1 MSGHA
6 FYALTLGCK
15 INQYETEAVR
25 EAWLARGWREAA
37 DPADADVLL
46 INSCAVTAR
55 AVADVRQAVAR
66 MHRAAPQGRIVVT
79 GCAAQVLREDIAALP
94 GVADVVGQQAKVSLL
109 RYDPERGA
117 AGGHE
122 GAEGGGNDDDLSAG
136 DAAFPAFRID
146 GFTRSRPVL
155 KVQDG
160 CSHRCTYCI
169 VPLARGAARSRDPRE
184 ALAEARRLLDAG
196 FRELIVSGVNLR
208 QYGRDLPGGGPDF
221 WDLLAFLERELAPQ
235 WAGRA
240 RLRISSLEPGQ
251 LGERALDVLAES
263 RLVAPQLHLSLQSGS
278 PGVLRRMGRGHY
290 RPEPLLD
297 FVRDLTEVWPLFGL
311 GADILTGF
319 PGETDA
325 EFGETL
331 DFVGAL
337 PLTYAHV
344 FPYSRRPGTPAAV
357 MEGQLPQEVKK
368 HRAAELRGAVAVKKA
383 AFLHRLLDE
392 PQLLVAPEGARGL
405 KGVCEYYAE
414 CRFTGGRR
422 PVAQAGQGG
431 GQAGPGDLV
440 AVRPLAVERESLVV
454 EAMKEGEGS

>member
-1 MSGHA
+1 MSGRVFH
-6 FYALTLGCK
+6 ALTLGCK

-122 GAEGGGNDDDLSAG
+122 GNGGDGGDDLSV
-136 DAAFPAFRID
+136 DAATFPAFRID

-297 FVRDLTEVWPLFGL
+297 FVSDLAEVWPLFGL

-357 MEGQLPQEVKK
+357 MDGQLPQEVKK
-368 HRAAELRGAVAVKKA
+368 RRAAELRGAVAAKKA
-383 AFLHRLLDE
+383 TFLQRLLDE
-392 PQLLVAPEGARGL
+392 PHLLVAPEGARGV

-414 CRFTGGRR
+414 CRLTGGRR
-422 PVAQAGQGG
+422 PAAQAAQGG
-431 GQAGPGDLV
+431 EQAGPGDLV
-440 AVRPLAVERESLVV
+440 AVRPLGVERDGLLV
-454 EAMKEGEGS
+454 EAV

>member
-37 DPADADVLL
+37 DPAEADVLL
-46 INSCAVTAR
+46 VNSCAVTAR

-94 GVADVVGQQAKVSLL
+94 GVADVVGQQDKVSLL

-117 AGGHE
+117 AEAYEWNSGDGS
-122 GAEGGGNDDDLSAG
+122 DDLTA
-136 DAAFPAFRID
+136 DAAAFPAFRID

-297 FVRDLTEVWPLFGL
+297 FVRDLAEVWRLFGL

-368 HRAAELRGAVAVKKA
+368 RRAAELRGAVAAKKA
-383 AFLHRLLDE
+383 TFLQRLLAE
-392 PQLLVAPEGARGL
+392 PQLLVAPEGARGV

-414 CRFTGGRR
+414 CRFIGDRR
-422 PVAQAGQGG
+422 PAAQAAQGG
-431 GQAGPGDLV
+431 EQAGPGELV
-440 AVRPLAVERESLVV
+440 AVRPLAVERDGLVV
-454 EAMKEGEGS
+454 ELIA

>member
-1 MSGHA
+1 MSGRVFH
-6 FYALTLGCK
+6 ALTLGCK

-25 EAWLARGWREAA
+25 EAWLARGWRESV
-37 DPADADVLL
+37 DPAGADVLL

-66 MHRAAPQGRIVVT
+66 MHRAAPHGRIVVT
-79 GCAAQVLREDIAALP
+79 GCAAQVLREDMAALP
-94 GVADVVGQQAKVSLL
+94 GVADVVGQRAKVSLL
-109 RYDPERGA
+109 RYDPEKGA
-117 AGGHE
+117 AG
-122 GAEGGGNDDDLSAG
+122 AGGIGGDEVDGSEDASAPESG
-136 DAAFPAFRID
+136 IAFPAFRID

-221 WDLLAFLERELAPQ
+221 WDLLAFLERELAPR

-297 FVRDLTEVWPLFGL
+297 FVRELAEVWPLFGL

-344 FPYSRRPGTPAAV
+344 FPYSRRPGTPAAA
-357 MEGQLPQEVKK
+357 MQGQLPQEVKK
-368 HRAAELRGAVAVKKA
+368 RRAAELRGAVAVKKS
-383 AFLHRLLDE
+383 AFLRRLLDE
-392 PQLLVAPEGARGL
+392 PQLLVAPEGARGA
-405 KGVCEYYAE
+405 KGVCEFYAE
-414 CRFTGGRR
+414 CRFAGGRR
-422 PVAQAGQGG
+422 PAAEQGAGGTG
-431 GQAGPGDLV
+431 SGELV
-440 AVRPLAVERESLVV
+440 SVRPLAVERDGLLV
-454 EAMKEGEGS
+454 EAV

>member
-6 FYALTLGCK
+6 FFALTLGCK

-117 AGGHE
+117 AGPHE
-122 GAEGGGNDDDLSAG
+122 SGEGDGSNESDDLSAT
-136 DAAFPAFRID
+136 DTAFPAFRIE

-169 VPLARGAARSRDPRE
+169 VPRARGAARSRDPRE

-221 WDLLAFLERELAPQ
+221 WELLAFLERELAPQ

-297 FVRDLTEVWPLFGL
+297 FVRDLAEVWPLFGL

-357 MEGQLPQEVKK
+357 MDGQLPQEVKK
-368 HRAAELRGAVAVKKA
+368 RRAAELRGAVAVKKA
-383 AFLHRLLDE
+383 TFLHRLLDE
-392 PQLLVAPEGARGL
+392 PQLLVAPEGARGV

-422 PVAQAGQGG
+422 PAAQAGQGG
-431 GQAGPGDLV
+431 EQEGPGDLV
-440 AVRPLAVERESLVV
+440 AVRPLAVERDGLVV
-454 EAMKEGEGS
+454 EAM

>member
-6 FYALTLGCK
+6 FFTLTLGCK

-37 DPADADVLL
+37 DPAEASVLL

-79 GCAAQVLREDIAALP
+79 GCAAQVLREDMAALP

-117 AGGHE
+117 AGPRE
-122 GAEGGGNDDDLSAG
+122 GSEGGAGDEDDDLSAT

-221 WDLLAFLERELAPQ
+221 WDLLAFLERELAPR

-297 FVRDLTEVWPLFGL
+297 FVRDLSDVWPLFGL

-344 FPYSRRPGTPAAV
+344 FPYSRRPGTPAAT
-357 MEGQLPQEVKK
+357 MPGQLPQEVKK
-368 HRAAELRGAVAVKKA
+368 RRAAELRGAVAVKKA
-383 AFLHRLLDE
+383 TFLHRLLDE
-392 PQLLVAPEGARGL
+392 PRLLVAPEGARGL

-422 PVAQAGQGG
+422 PTAPAPQGG
-431 GQAGPGDLV
+431 EHADPGDLV
-440 AVRPLAVERESLVV
+440 AVRPLAVDRDGLLV
-454 EAMKEGEGS
+454 EAV

>member
-6 FYALTLGCK
+6 FFALTLGCK

-37 DPADADVLL
+37 DPAGADVLL

-66 MHRAAPQGRIVVT
+66 LHRAAPHGRIVVT
-79 GCAAQVLREDIAALP
+79 GCAAQVLREDMAALP

-109 RYDPERGA
+109 RYDPEKGA
-117 AGGHE
+117 AG
-122 GAEGGGNDDDLSAG
+122 AGGDEVDGSEDASAP
-136 DAAFPAFRID
+136 DAVFPAFRID

-251 LGERALDVLAES
+251 LGGHALDVLAES

-278 PGVLRRMGRGHY
+278 PGVLRRMGRAHY

-297 FVRDLTEVWPLFGL
+297 FARELAEVWPLFGL

-319 PGETDA
+319 PGETDG
-325 EFGETL
+325 EFRETL
-331 DFVGAL
+331 DFVDAL

-344 FPYSRRPGTPAAV
+344 FPYSRRPGTPAAA
-357 MEGQLPQEVKK
+357 MQGQLSQEVKK
-368 HRAAELRGAVAVKKA
+368 RRAAKLRGAVAAKKS
-383 AFLHRLLDE
+383 AFLHRLLNE

-414 CRFTGGRR
+414 CRFAGGRS
-422 PVAQAGQGG
+422 PAAGQGG
-431 GQAGPGDLV
+431 DGVGSGELV
-440 AVRPLAVERESLVV
+440 AVRPLAVERDGLLVETV
-454 EAMKEGEGS
+454 

>member
-1 MSGHA
+1 MSGRVFHMV
-6 FYALTLGCK
+6 TLGCK

-25 EAWLARGWREAA
+25 QAWLARGWRETA
-37 DPADADVLL
+37 DPAKAGVLL
-46 INSCAVTAR
+46 VNSCAVTAR

-66 MHRAAPQGRIVVT
+66 LHRTAPRGRIVVT
-79 GCAAQVLREDIAALP
+79 GCAAQVLREDMAALP
-94 GVADVVGQQAKVSLL
+94 GVAEVVGQKAKISLL
-109 RYDPERGA
+109 RYAPEQNPAQDGHGSAQADSSEDASTA
-117 AGGHE
+117 AV
-122 GAEGGGNDDDLSAG
+122 
-136 DAAFPAFRID
+136 FPPFCID

-169 VPLARGAARSRDPRE
+169 VPQTRGPARSRDPRE

-196 FRELIVSGVNLR
+196 FREVVVSGVNLR

-221 WDLLAFLERELAPQ
+221 WDLLAFLERELAPR

-251 LGERALDVLAES
+251 LGARALDVLAAS

-278 PGVLRRMGRGHY
+278 PAVLGRMGRGHY
-290 RPEPLLD
+290 RTGPLLD
-297 FVRDLTEVWPLFGL
+297 FVRELAGIWPLFGL

-325 EFGETL
+325 ECDETA
-331 DFVGAL
+331 DFVKAL

-357 MEGQLPQEVKK
+357 MQGQLPQQVKK
-368 HRAAELRGAVAVKKA
+368 IRAAALRAAVAMKKR
-383 AFLHRLLDE
+383 AFLHRLRNE
-392 PQLLVAPEGARGL
+392 PRLLVAPEGAHGM

-414 CRFTGGRR
+414 CQFTGTRR
-422 PVAQAGQGG
+422 PAAGKGG
-431 GQAGPGDLV
+431 GSPERGELIPA
-440 AVRPLAVERESLVV
+440 RPLAVERDVLLVEPV
-454 EAMKEGEGS
+454 C

>member
-6 FYALTLGCK
+6 FFALTLGCK

-37 DPADADVLL
+37 EPADADVLL

-109 RYDPERGA
+109 HYDPERGA
-117 AGGHE
+117 AGAHAGS
-122 GAEGGGNDDDLSAG
+122 GGGSSDGSEGGDDLSAT
-136 DAAFPAFRID
+136 DTAFPAFRID

-297 FVRDLTEVWPLFGL
+297 FVYELAEVWPLFGL

-357 MEGQLPQEVKK
+357 MDGQLPQDVKK
-368 HRAAELRGAVAVKKA
+368 RRAAELRGAVAAKKA
-383 AFLHRLLDE
+383 TFLHRLLAE
-392 PQLLVAPEGARGL
+392 PQLLVAPEGARGV

-422 PVAQAGQGG
+422 VAAQAGQGG
-431 GQAGPGDLV
+431 EQAGPGDLV
-440 AVRPLAVERESLVV
+440 AVRPLTVEREGLLV
-454 EAMKEGEGS
+454 EAV

>member
-1 MSGHA
+1 MSGRVFH
-6 FYALTLGCK
+6 ALTLGCK

-37 DPADADVLL
+37 DPAEASVLL

-109 RYDPERGA
+109 RYDPEIGA
-117 AGGHE
+117 AGAHE
-122 GAEGGGNDDDLSAG
+122 PNGEDGGDDLSVG
-136 DAAFPAFRID
+136 DGAFPAFRID

-297 FVRDLTEVWPLFGL
+297 FVRELAQVWPLFGL

-368 HRAAELRGAVAVKKA
+368 RRAAELRGAVAAKKA
-383 AFLHRLLDE
+383 TFLHRLLAE
-392 PQLLVAPEGARGL
+392 PRLLVAPEGARGV

-422 PVAQAGQGG
+422 PAAPAGQG
-431 GQAGPGDLV
+431 DLV
-440 AVRPLAVERESLVV
+440 PVRPLAVERDGLFV
-454 EAMKEGEGS
+454 ELIA

>member
-6 FYALTLGCK
+6 FFALTLGCK

-37 DPADADVLL
+37 DPAAADVLL
-46 INSCAVTAR
+46 VNSCAVTAR

-94 GVADVVGQQAKVSLL
+94 GVTDVVGQQAKVSLL
-109 RYDPERGA
+109 RYNPERGA
-117 AGGHE
+117 AGAHE
-122 GAEGGGNDDDLSAG
+122 PDGGGGGDGGDDLAAG
-136 DAAFPAFRID
+136 DAVFPAFRID

-297 FVRDLTEVWPLFGL
+297 FVRELAGVWPLFGL

-368 HRAAELRGAVAVKKA
+368 RRAAELRGAVTVKKA
-383 AFLHRLLDE
+383 TFLQRLLDE
-392 PQLLVAPEGARGL
+392 PRLLVAPEGARGV

-422 PVAQAGQGG
+422 PAAQAGQGG
-431 GQAGPGDLV
+431 EQAGPGDLV
-440 AVRPLAVERESLVV
+440 AVRPLAVERDGLLV
-454 EAMKEGEGS
+454 EAV

>member
-1 MSGHA
+1 MSGRVFHA
-6 FYALTLGCK
+6 VTLGCK

-37 DPADADVLL
+37 DPAEASVLL

-79 GCAAQVLREDIAALP
+79 GCAAQVLREDMAALP
-94 GVADVVGQQAKVSLL
+94 GVADVVGQQTKVALL
-109 RYDPERGA
+109 RYDPEKGA
-117 AGGHE
+117 AGAHDGE
-122 GAEGGGNDDDLSAG
+122 GSDELSAT

-297 FVRDLTEVWPLFGL
+297 FTRDLAEVWPLFGL

-357 MEGQLPQEVKK
+357 MDGQLPQEVKK
-368 HRAAELRGAVAVKKA
+368 RRAAELRGAVAVKKA
-383 AFLHRLLDE
+383 TFLHRLLNE
-392 PQLLVAPEGARGL
+392 PHLLVAPEGARGV

-422 PVAQAGQGG
+422 PTAQAGQGG
-431 GQAGPGDLV
+431 EQAGPGDLV
-440 AVRPLAVERESLVV
+440 AVRPLGVERDGLLV
-454 EAMKEGEGS
+454 EAV

>member
-1 MSGHA
+1 MSGRVFHA
-6 FYALTLGCK
+6 VTLGCK

-37 DPADADVLL
+37 DPAEADVLL

-109 RYDPERGA
+109 RYDPENGA
-117 AGGHE
+117 AGAHE
-122 GAEGGGNDDDLSAG
+122 GTAGGGNDDDLSAG
-136 DAAFPAFRID
+136 DGAFPAFRIH

-297 FVRDLTEVWPLFGL
+297 FVRELAEVWPLFGL

-368 HRAAELRGAVAVKKA
+368 RRAAELRGAVAAKKA
-383 AFLHRLLDE
+383 AFLQRLLDE
-392 PQLLVAPEGARGL
+392 PQLLVAPEGARGM

-414 CRFTGGRR
+414 CRLTGVRR
-422 PVAQAGQGG
+422 PAAPAEQGG
-431 GQAGPGDLV
+431 EQAGPGDLV
-440 AVRPLAVERESLVV
+440 AVRPLGVERDGLLV
-454 EAMKEGEGS
+454 EAV